1 VLSWDHPGGGALM
14 LVLIGVI
21 VLGAFLFLLWDRF
34 GPRRTGGPP
43 GGS

>member
-1 VLSWDHPGGGALM
+1 MTVP
-14 LVLIGVI
+14 IGVIVI
-21 VLGAFLFLLWDRF
+21 VLGAFQFILWDRF